1 VTRFFLFLVLLILQ
15 STVMAESMP
24 VPEALEAGKTFGNDG
39 LQQSQ
44 DLSTNQSA
52 DTVPNYQGTNVPET
66 QYANNPMAIEDTA
79 RTQLNQNDTGA
90 YVSES
95 ATTRPQFQ
103 FDKDTDPLF
112 TRSAAIEDNP
122 QSVAGSITGEFSG
135 CQSSTIGTPPQYAE
149 ETCVE
154 WRESQLDTCQE
165 TLQLSCNRPIEC
177 DAGGILMTSLNSDM
191 QWDYTYPTLTLGANA
206 DNIWSGYCAVFDRQ
220 TTFTIEDIDKVK
232 EFTLVQAGFDDW
244 IKIEVNGN
252 LVYVGPYGGDRL
264 EVITSSLFSRVQY
277 GPSNYGG
284 CELGTSWNK
293 TLNIDIKPYLQTG
306 TNTIDMRV
314 VVAGGGEG
322 WMKFRATQY
331 CDCEWSETWSN
342 DCGALDTQLANG
354 LCAQPTRTCL
364 EPTETRVI
372 DGIAVYRDCW

>member
-165 TLQLSCNRPIEC
+165 TLQLSWHSDDIAQLGHAVGLHLPHAHARRECRQYLEWLLCGVRP
-177 DAGGILMTSLNSDM
+177 ANYLHHRGHRQGQGIH
-191 QWDYTYPTLTLGANA
+191 
-206 DNIWSGYCAVFDRQ
+206 SGP
-220 TTFTIEDIDKVK
+220 
-232 EFTLVQAGFDDW
+232 G
-244 IKIEVNGN
+244 
-252 LVYVGPYGGDRL
+252 
-264 EVITSSLFSRVQY
+264 RV
-277 GPSNYGG
+277 
-284 CELGTSWNK
+284 
-293 TLNIDIKPYLQTG
+293 
-306 TNTIDMRV
+306 R
-314 VVAGGGEG
+314 
-322 WMKFRATQY
+322 
-331 CDCEWSETWSN
+331 
-342 DCGALDTQLANG
+342 
-354 LCAQPTRTCL
+354 
-364 EPTETRVI
+364 
-372 DGIAVYRDCW
+372 